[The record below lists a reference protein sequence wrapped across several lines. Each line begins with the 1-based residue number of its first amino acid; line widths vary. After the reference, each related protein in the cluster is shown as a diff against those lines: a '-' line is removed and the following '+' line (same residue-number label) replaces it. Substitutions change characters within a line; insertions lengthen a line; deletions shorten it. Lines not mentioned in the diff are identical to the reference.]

1 MKKRRNFRKKPK
13 DNSQGLSV
21 TVYNNNVEGAL
32 KVLKKK
38 IKQSNLF
45 LDLRKKEYYT
55 KPSEKKPSPKVK
67 GHYRLTTSK
76 KMFDDVVTHLAM
88 KNIGVKTISKGKM

>member
-1 MKKRRNFRKKPK
+1 MKKRRNFRRRPK
-13 DNSQGLSV
+13 DTAQGLSV

-38 IKQSNLF
+38 VKNANLF

-55 KPSEKKPSPKVK
+55 KPSEIKRHK
-67 GHYRLTTSK
+67 RN
-76 KMFDDVVTHLAM
+76 LAKLRNKYNIEKEKA
-88 KNIGVKTISKGKM
+88 KNNY